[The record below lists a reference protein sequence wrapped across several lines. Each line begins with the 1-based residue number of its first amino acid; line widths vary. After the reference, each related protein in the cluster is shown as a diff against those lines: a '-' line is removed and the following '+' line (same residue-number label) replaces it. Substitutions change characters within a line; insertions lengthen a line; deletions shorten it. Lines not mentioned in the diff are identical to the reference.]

1 MTGNDIYGSGSKFG
15 VAEGEIYGTGN
26 GLNRKKPWFLE
37 IFEIFVFQNRFCP
50 WIRSKFKNRAT
61 SCTLSGFVAYSCKFS
76 RLCVRP
82 IVLDAS
88 DKLFPQF
95 ATVTLKLGQGQKFCS
110 QTVELGK
117 IFGYAKF
124 CLATLKTLP
133 LRSIRVWRKKKK
145 RKIGLSQPMKP
156 TTLASC
162 NNWKMHKNY
171 TGQLRGIALRRPKT
185 NKQT

>member
-1 MTGNDIYGSGSKFG
+1 MI
-15 VAEGEIYGTGN
+15 
-26 GLNRKKPWFLE
+26 LE
-37 IFEIFVFQNRFCP
+37 IFEIFVFQSRFCP

-110 QTVELGK
+110 QTVAQGK

-133 LRSIRVWRKKKK
+133 LRSIRVWKKKN
-145 RKIGLSQPMKP
+145 GNADYLNLWS
-156 TTLASC
+156 
-162 NNWKMHKNY
+162 
-171 TGQLRGIALRRPKT
+171 QLRWLHVIMLVYVSTCSRDTVLQSLLGCLS
-185 NKQT
+185 